1 LDALARRPAI
11 HQIHPPRTPRHP
23 TIPEKS
29 MRAALVLAFTAAV
42 IATPAHAQ
50 LGALRKK
57 AEKAVANK
65 VDPKATTGT
74 RRTPAFDDVVIELT
88 DARVKQLLTGFA
100 AEARVAETNRQNE
113 AGRAEAEAAYQRK
126 RQQFERDYAEWEKK
140 NDTWFTCTQKYR
152 DELNRRGEKA
162 AEYVQNIDTVAFNK
176 VTARIKAAQEKGDM
190 KEAMRLA
197 DSISS
202 SMTKATSQYS
212 QTDDIETRSKA
223 ECGDQPEEPKAPMAP
238 STQTMSTLGDGAR
251 ASGIP
256 EERYRIA
263 RERILAWLSLG
274 DEKITKGETQYAFT
288 DAELAALGA
297 RKGELSKYQTVLQTY

>member
-1 LDALARRPAI
+1 
-11 HQIHPPRTPRHP
+11 
-23 TIPEKS
+23 
-29 MRAALVLAFTAAV
+29 
-42 IATPAHAQ
+42 
-50 LGALRKK
+50 
-57 AEKAVANK
+57 
-65 VDPKATTGT
+65 
-74 RRTPAFDDVVIELT
+74 VIELT

-238 STQTMSTLGDGAR
+238 SSQTMSTLGDGAR